1 MASRLNIRVKKITTQ
16 LTAKM
21 YYNKNEIIYS
31 TVLLN
36 PLGIIKN

>member
-1 MASRLNIRVKKITTQ
+1 MASRLNIRVKKITQ